1 MQERKASKLERKKQA
16 KVDSAAGPAS
26 QASAGKSDTT
36 APSSPA
42 SPQPAETTSNAA
54 DVALS
59 AQTDC
64 TGDEAAQDAKGAV
77 SGLAA
82 DNDRCSNHPGDA
94 SCQSQDADPGLTTEQ
109 NGKRQPL
116 SINVDGSNAEP
127 AEPHDVLQEFESLS
141 PMLPEMPKPDT
152 GDDLAGLFQAAFAT
166 CHKQMSPRGR
176 PPQSPFSSHGQDEDE
191 EDFSLYTDADEVMAD
206 DEVEGTA
213 LDASD
218 EEEEGK
224 QGEVAGALLE
234 SFMGDAEHA
243 AQVQASLNA
252 EVCCSQ
258 PSVCACC
265 SYRGRRCC
273 LLVMDALLV
282 NCKAIAL

>member
-1 MQERKASKLERKKQA
+1 MWVQERKASKLERKKQTKA
-16 KVDSAAGPAS
+16 DSAAGPAS

-36 APSSPA
+36 APSSLA
-42 SPQPAETTSNAA
+42 SQQPAETTSKAA
-54 DVALS
+54 DVAQS

-64 TGDEAAQDAKGAV
+64 TGDEAAQDVEG

-94 SCQSQDADPGLTTEQ
+94 SCQIEDADPGLTTGQ
-109 NGKRQPL
+109 NGEHQPL
-116 SINVDGSNAEP
+116 SINVHSSHAEP

-166 CHKQMSPRGR
+166 CHKQMSPHGR

-191 EDFSLYTDADEVMAD
+191 EDFSLYTDADEVMAE

-252 EVCCSQ
+252 EVCCSRS
-258 PSVCACC
+258 SVCPCC
-265 SYRGRRCC
+265 SYRGCRCC

-282 NCKAIAL
+282 YCKAIVL

>member
-1 MQERKASKLERKKQA
+1 MWVQERKASKLERKKQA
-16 KVDSAAGPAS
+16 KADSAAGPAS
-26 QASAGKSDTT
+26 QASAGKPDAT
-36 APSSPA
+36 APSSSA
-42 SPQPAETTSNAA
+42 SPQSVEATSNAVDA
-54 DVALS
+54 AQS

-64 TGDEAAQDAKGAV
+64 TRDEAAQDAEGTAR
-77 SGLAA
+77 GLAA
-82 DNDRCSNHPGDA
+82 DDDRRSNNPGNA
-94 SCQSQDADPGLTTEQ
+94 SCQVQDADPRLTTGQ
-109 NGKRQPL
+109 NGEHQPL
-116 SINVDGSNAEP
+116 FINVDSSH

-141 PMLPEMPKPDT
+141 PMLPEMPKPNT

-206 DEVEGTA
+206 NEVEGTA

-224 QGEVAGALLE
+224 QGEVTGALLE

-252 EVCCSQ
+252 EVCCTQ
-258 PSVCACC
+258 PSVCIWL
-265 SYRGRRCC
+265 SIQGLY
-273 LLVMDALLV
+273 V
-282 NCKAIAL
+282 

>member
-1 MQERKASKLERKKQA
+1 MLERKKQA
-16 KVDSAAGPAS
+16 KADSAAGSAS
-26 QASAGKSDTT
+26 QASADRSDPT
-36 APSSPA
+36 ALSSLA
-42 SPQPAETTSNAA
+42 SPQPAESASTADTSNADGA
-54 DVALS
+54 QS

-64 TGDEAAQDAKGAV
+64 TRDEAAQDAEGTA

-82 DNDRCSNHPGDA
+82 DDDRRSNNPGNA
-94 SCQSQDADPGLTTEQ
+94 SCQVQDADPGLTTEQ
-109 NGKRQPL
+109 NGEHQPL
-116 SINVDGSNAEP
+116 STNVDGSQAEP

-166 CHKQMSPRGR
+166 CHKQMSPCGR
-176 PPQSPFSSHGQDEDE
+176 PPQSPFSSHGQDHEE

-206 DEVEGTA
+206 DQVDGTA

-258 PSVCACC
+258 PSACPCC
-265 SYRGRRCC
+265 SYRGCRSC

-282 NCKAIAL
+282 NCKAIVF